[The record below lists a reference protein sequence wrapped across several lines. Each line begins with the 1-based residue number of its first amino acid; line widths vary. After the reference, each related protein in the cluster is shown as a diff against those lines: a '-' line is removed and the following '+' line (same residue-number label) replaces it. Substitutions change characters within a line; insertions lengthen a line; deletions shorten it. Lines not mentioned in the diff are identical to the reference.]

1 MEMMEW
7 VRKRVV
13 EPSTWAAM
21 GVGAIVMSMM
31 LPAWAMWF
39 WCVAAVTVVAGIVMK
54 ERAE

>member
-7 VRKRVV
+7 IRKRIV
-13 EPSTWAAM
+13 EPSTWSAM

-39 WCVAAVTVVAGIVMK
+39 WCGAAVTVVAGIMMK
-54 ERAE
+54 EKG

>member
-13 EPSTWAAM
+13 EPSTWAAT
-21 GVGAIVMSMM
+21 GVGAIIMSMM
-31 LPAWAMWF
+31 LPSWAMWF

-54 ERAE
+54 EKV